1 MLSIGLNKEQR
12 ILAQFARGDQRAMDV
27 LYADYA
33 DYLTG
38 VAERYLRQPDDV
50 HDVMQEA
57 LIKIF
62 SSIQNF
68 EYRAKAR

>member
-38 VAERYLRQPDDV
+38 VAERYLRQPDR
-50 HDVMQEA
+50 HREG
-57 LIKIF
+57 
-62 SSIQNF
+62 
-68 EYRAKAR
+68 ARHP